1 MSRKEPKTSLPLYEG
16 GDTTVDARAH
26 NVWIKEG
33 MTYINVHV
41 TPGAKQSRV
50 NDITSTHIGLQIAA
64 PAQEGKANAE
74 LVRMIANL
82 LEVNK
87 STVSIERGQRSR
99 DKCICVEDFK
109 GSPEDI
115 LRLLQEQ

>member
-1 MSRKEPKTSLPLYEG
+1 
-16 GDTTVDARAH
+16 
-26 NVWIKEG
+26 
-33 MTYINVHV
+33 
-41 TPGAKQSRV
+41 
-50 NDITSTHIGLQIAA
+50 
-64 PAQEGKANAE
+64 
-74 LVRMIANL
+74 MIANL